1 MIWKPKIIWSYD
13 LKYENSLIL
22 WSEIRKH
29 FDLMIWDRKIIWSYD
44 LRSENNLIHDPFGR
58 DHVILISSYFVIAWF
73 WTAYFYDP
81 RFLDHFFCDLVILIS
96 KILWSSIFG
105 IMLFGFTTVEIL
117 LTFLIQCPYRWYLS
131 FTVTHER
138 FFSVQVHHT

>member
-13 LKYENSLIL
+13 LKYENNLIL

-73 WTAYFYDP
+73 WSAYFCDP
-81 RFLDHFFCDLVILIS
+81 RFLDHFFFVISWFWSRKFYDLQFLGSCFLIS
-96 KILWSSIFG
+96 QLWRNL
-105 IMLFGFTTVEIL
+105 LFSRHPF
-117 LTFLIQCPYRWYLS
+117 
-131 FTVTHER
+131 
-138 FFSVQVHHT
+138 FFSVKDCHACNNIFSAG